1 MDALPST
8 AAAGGSA
15 GTPLTTQHPPART
28 PEPPTAPT
36 AVPPQL
42 TPSQQAL
49 PALPVAVQRAHLQ
62 PPQAKLMTREE
73 MLSLLRLA
81 V

>member
-8 AAAGGSA
+8 AAAGVSA
-15 GTPLTTQHPPART
+15 GTPLTSHHALER
-28 PEPPTAPT
+28 EPSAAPS
-36 AVPPQL
+36 AVPPPL

-73 MLSLLRLA
+73 MLSFLQLA